1 MIRAT
6 VRPLRAIAIVLA
18 VAVVGGWLA
27 LPRPDAVTPS
37 VVPAANAAAAVG
49 IVTASPPAGPGAS
62 AAVTVTAGASAGAQ
76 AGATA
81 SSATFDPGAPAAS
94 AQPGQ
99 PGTSAAPTVLL
110 PAAPGRPDD
119 PTGRRLG
126 SASATPLARAALDA
140 RLQRFK
146 VKLGLPGV
154 SAAILFADG
163 SIWRGTAGLAD
174 VAARRK
180 VTPDTAFSV
189 ASVSKTF
196 TAALIL
202 ALVADGRLQLDA
214 SARTYLPTLPIDRA
228 VTIRQLLDHT
238 SGLRD
243 FYFGAGVDK
252 ALLSKPGRVW
262 DPARSLKYLGK
273 AYARPGTEWHYSNTN
288 YLILGMVAE
297 RVGGAP
303 LAAQLQERF
312 FGPLGLDHTIY
323 QSSMQPRGPLARGYR
338 FLGTNPK
345 LPAIDLSDGT
355 SVVPFTSVVTAA
367 GGAGSIATTA
377 DDLVHWAH
385 ALYGGDAIPPAMRA
399 SMVADSLRTARY
411 QPRIPYGLGVQ
422 TTPVDGH
429 PALGHSGRF
438 LGARA
443 VVRWLPRE
451 HIAIA
456 VLTNQ
461 SRSDPNVIL
470 ANLLKVALEPRS
482 DCVDCPAVP

>member
-6 VRPLRAIAIVLA
+6 FRPFRAIVLILA

-27 LPRPDAVTPS
+27 LPRPDATSPT
-37 VVPAANAAAAVG
+37 VVPAANAAAPTG
-49 IVTASPPAGPGAS
+49 IAPTPSPATAAASVAALVTASA
-62 AAVTVTAGASAGAQ
+62 
-76 AGATA
+76 
-81 SSATFDPGAPAAS
+81 ATFDPGVPAAS
-94 AQPGQ
+94 ADPAQPA
-99 PGTSAAPTVLL
+99 PSAAPTIRP
-110 PAAPGRPDD
+110 PAIPGPSYD
-119 PTGRRLG
+119 PTGRRRLG
-126 SASATPLARAALDA
+126 SASATPLVRAALDA
-140 RLQRFK
+140 RLERFR
-146 VKLGLPGV
+146 VKDGLPGV

-163 SIWRGTAGLAD
+163 SVWRGTAGLAD
-174 VAARRK
+174 VAAARK

-202 ALVADGRLQLDA
+202 GLVEDGRMLLDA

-228 VTIRQLLDHT
+228 ITIRQLLDHT

-262 DPARSLKYLGK
+262 DPARSLKYVGK
-273 AYARPGTEWHYSNTN
+273 PYARPGTEWHYSNTN
-288 YLILGMVAE
+288 YLILGMLAE
-297 RVGGAP
+297 RVGGAT
-303 LAAQLQERF
+303 LARQLQERF

-323 QSSMQPRGPLARGYR
+323 QSAMAPKGPMARGYR
-338 FLGTNPK
+338 FLGANPK

-355 SVVPFTSVVTAA
+355 AVVPFTSVVTAA

-377 DDLVHWAH
+377 DDLVHWAR
-385 ALYGGDAIPPAMRA
+385 ALYGGDAIGPDMRA
-399 SMVADSLRTARY
+399 SMVADALRTARY
-411 QPRIPYGLGVQ
+411 EPRIPYGLGVQ
-422 TTPVDGH
+422 TVSVGGH

-451 HIAIA
+451 RIAIA

-461 SRSDPNVIL
+461 SRSDPNIVL

-482 DCVDCPAVP
+482 DCIDCPAVP

>member
-1 MIRAT
+1 MIRT
-6 VRPLRAIAIVLA
+6 TLRPLRAIALVLA
-18 VAVVGGWLA
+18 VALVGGWLA
-27 LPRPDAVTPS
+27 LPRPDAASPT
-37 VVPAANAAAAVG
+37 VVPAANAAAPIA
-49 IVTASPPAGPGAS
+49 TATTPPPGSPGAS
-62 AAVTVTAGASAGAQ
+62 AAAI
-76 AGATA
+76 ATP
-81 SSATFDPGAPAAS
+81 SSATIDPGAPAAS
-94 AQPGQ
+94 ARPAQPAA
-99 PGTSAAPTVLL
+99 SAAPTGPS
-110 PAAPGRPDD
+110 PAVPGPSYD
-119 PTGRRLG
+119 PTGRRRLG
-126 SASATPLARAALDA
+126 SASATPLVRAALDA
-140 RLQRFK
+140 RLERFREK
-146 VKLGLPGV
+146 YGLPGV

-174 VAARRK
+174 VAAVRK

-202 ALVADGRLQLDA
+202 GLVGERRLLLDA
-214 SARTYLPTLPIDRA
+214 SARSYLPTLPIDRA
-228 VTIRQLLDHT
+228 ITVRQLLDHT

-252 ALLSKPGRVW
+252 ALLSKPGRIW

-288 YLILGMVAE
+288 YLILGMLAE
-297 RVGGAP
+297 RVGGASI
-303 LAAQLQERF
+303 ASQLQEQF

-323 QSSMQPRGPLARGYR
+323 QSAMLPKGPMARGYR

-377 DDLVHWAH
+377 DDLVRWAR
-385 ALYGGDAIPPAMRA
+385 ALYAGDALGPDMRA
-399 SMVADSLRTARY
+399 SMVADALRTARY

-422 TTPVDGH
+422 TVSVAGH

-451 HIAIA
+451 RIAIA

-461 SRSDPNVIL
+461 SRSDPNLVL
-470 ANLLKVALEPRS
+470 ASLLKVALVPRS
-482 DCVDCPAVP
+482 DCISCPAAP

>member
-1 MIRAT
+1 MIRT
-6 VRPLRAIAIVLA
+6 TLRPFRAIVLVLA
-18 VAVVGGWLA
+18 VAVVAGWLA
-27 LPRPDAVTPS
+27 LPRPDATSPG
-37 VVPAANAAAAVG
+37 VVPAANAAAPIGSATTSPSAG
-49 IVTASPPAGPGAS
+49 PNASPPAMPTGS
-62 AAVTVTAGASAGAQ
+62 AVTVES
-76 AGATA
+76 
-81 SSATFDPGAPAAS
+81 PAPPAAAAS
-94 AQPGQ
+94 AQPAL
-99 PGTSAAPTVLL
+99 PISSVAPTGPP
-110 PAAPGRPDD
+110 PAVAVRLHDSTD
-119 PTGRRLG
+119 RRRLG
-126 SASATPLARAALDA
+126 TPSATPLVRAALDVS
-140 RLQRFK
+140 LERFR
-146 VKLGLPGV
+146 VKYGLPGV

-174 VAARRK
+174 VAAARK

-202 ALVADGRLQLDA
+202 GLVEDGRMRLDV

-228 VTIRQLLDHT
+228 ITVRQLLDHT

-243 FYFGAGVDK
+243 FYFGAGIDK

-262 DPARSLKYLGK
+262 DPARSLTYIGK
-273 AYARPGTEWHYSNTN
+273 PFARPGTSWHYSNTN
-288 YLILGMVAE
+288 YLILGMLAE
-297 RVGGAP
+297 QVGGTPVAT
-303 LAAQLQERF
+303 QLQERF

-323 QSSMQPRGPLARGYR
+323 QSSMLPKGPTAHGYR

-377 DDLVHWAH
+377 DDLVRWAR
-385 ALYGGDAIPPAMRA
+385 ALYAGDAIGPEMRA
-399 SMVADSLRTARY
+399 AMVADAPGTTRHA
-411 QPRIPYGLGVQ
+411 PRIPYGLGVQ
-422 TTPVDGH
+422 TVPVAGH

-443 VVRWLPRE
+443 VVRWLPGER
-451 HIAIA
+451 IAIA

-461 SRSDPNVIL
+461 SRSDPNVVL
-470 ANLLKVALEPRS
+470 EKLLTVALVPRS
-482 DCVDCPAVP
+482 DCIRCPAGP